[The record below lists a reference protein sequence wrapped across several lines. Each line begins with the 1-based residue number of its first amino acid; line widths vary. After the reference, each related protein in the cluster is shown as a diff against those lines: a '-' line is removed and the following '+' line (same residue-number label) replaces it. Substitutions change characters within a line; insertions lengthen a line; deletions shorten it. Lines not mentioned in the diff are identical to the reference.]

1 MAIIS
6 LVVHLNCGVKLNT
19 YLAVILISLVLNWL
33 LGIISN
39 YCNEKHMA
47 PHPPEDFRDVYD
59 ERKYSES
66 QEYARANMR
75 FSSVAD
81 TVSLVIMLSF
91 ILLGGFNWLDM
102 HVRSMNL
109 GPIVSGLVYIG
120 VLGLASWAMS
130 LPFEIYQTFV
140 LESRFDFNNTTPK
153 TFVVDQLKGILLA
166 AVLGGGLLAG
176 VLYFFESAGEWAW
189 VWCWVLAV
197 AFSLGLTYVAPIW
210 ILPLFNT
217 FSPLKEGELRS
228 ALERYAQRADFELE
242 GIFVMD
248 GSRRTSKGNAF
259 FTGFGRRK
267 RIALFDTLIKEQNTD
282 EITAVL
288 AHEVGHSKRGHIRKQ
303 LILATIKT
311 GIIFYLMSLFLY
323 SEGLFDAFGMQHMS
337 IYAGLVF
344 FTLLYTPISMVLSVV
359 GNYLSRRYEYEADA
373 FAAETTGN
381 PGAMISALK
390 KLSANN
396 LSNLTP
402 HPLVVWL
409 EYSHPPVLKR
419 VRALKDI

>member
-1 MAIIS
+1 
-6 LVVHLNCGVKLNT
+6 LNT
-19 YLAVILISLVLNWL
+19 YLAVILASLVISWL
-33 LGIISN
+33 LGIVSN
-39 YCNEKHMA
+39 YYNKRHMVSRL
-47 PHPPEDFRDVYD
+47 PEEFRDVYD
-59 ERKYSES
+59 DRKYSES

-75 FSSVAD
+75 FSSIADSISVAI
-81 TVSLVIMLSF
+81 TIGF
-91 ILLGGFNWLDM
+91 ILLGGFNWLDQL
-102 HVRSMNL
+102 VRSWEL
-109 GPIVSGLVYIG
+109 APLLSGLAYIG
-120 VLGLASWAMS
+120 LLSLGSWAVS

-140 LESRFDFNNTTPK
+140 LESRFQFNNTTLW
-153 TFVVDQLKGILLA
+153 TFVVDRLKGLILT

-176 VLYFFESAGEWAW
+176 VLYFFGSAGEWAW
-189 VWCWVLAV
+189 LWCWLLAV
-197 AFSLGLTYVAPIW
+197 AFSLGITYVAPTW

-217 FSPLKEGELRS
+217 FSPLEEGELRS
-228 ALERYAQRADFELE
+228 ALEAYARKSDFELE

-259 FTGFGRRK
+259 FTGFGKRK
-267 RIALFDTLIKEQNTD
+267 RIALFDTLLKEQSVE

-311 GIIFYLMSLFLY
+311 GVVFYLLSLFLD
-323 SEGLFDAFGMQHMS
+323 SKDLFDAFGMEHMS
-337 IYAGLVF
+337 VYAGLVF
-344 FTLLYTPISMVLSVV
+344 FTLLYTPISMVLGVV
-359 GNYLSRRYEYEADA
+359 GNYLSRKYEFEADA
-373 FAAETTGN
+373 FAAETTNN

-409 EYSHPPVLKR
+409 EYSHPPVLER
-419 VRALKDI
+419 VRVLKSR